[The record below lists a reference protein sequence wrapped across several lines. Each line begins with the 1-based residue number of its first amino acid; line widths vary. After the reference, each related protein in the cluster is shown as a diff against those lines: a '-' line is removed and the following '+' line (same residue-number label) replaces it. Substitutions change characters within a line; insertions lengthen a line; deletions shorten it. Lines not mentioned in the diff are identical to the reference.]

1 MLRIPLR
8 FLSKRVLPDD
18 AFPFL
23 DRADM
28 EIGFEGEAL
37 YGFHFQKALELSAKA
52 RPALEHEIA
61 ALKHGPDIIE
71 AKLSQEV
78 AEIGHP
84 DLPMP
89 ANVDAPQ
96 QCDVRGRSRWARC
109 CRWNRCGAGGRRG
122 GCGKGM
128 LSAGRVRMGHARKI
142 SQPLR

>member
-52 RPALEHEIA
+52 RPALEYEIV
-61 ALKHGPDIIE
+61 ALKHGPNVIE

-78 AEIGHP
+78 AEIRHSN
-84 DLPMP
+84 LAMP
-89 ANVDAPQ
+89 PNVDAPQ
-96 QCDVRGRSRWARC
+96 LSCVRGRSRWA
-109 CRWNRCGAGGRRG
+109 
-122 GCGKGM
+122 
-128 LSAGRVRMGHARKI
+128 
-142 SQPLR
+142 

>member
-28 EIGFEGEAL
+28 EMGFEGEAI
-37 YGFHFQKALELSAKA
+37 YGFHFQKAVELSDKA

-61 ALKHGPDIIE
+61 GLKHGPDIIE

-84 DLPMP
+84 DLAMP

-109 CRWNRCGAGGRRG
+109 WRWNRCGAGGR
-122 GCGKGM
+122 
-128 LSAGRVRMGHARKI
+128 GRVGGRRMRRGRRGRRRPASKK
-142 SQPLR
+142 SQPVG